1 VRKLIV
7 STLALLF
14 VAPALV
20 RAADADDSV
29 QGQFYSFLAPILS
42 NIQYGGTTGGR
53 GGYSTGFGGE
63 VLNHKGVGVGVE
75 FGYAASLSYSGQ
87 GSALGVGSADATY
100 HFQGNKS
107 SKTIDP
113 FLTMG
118 YSLYYG
124 ERTTTQSGFNLGGG
138 VNLWLSK
145 HVAPRLEIR
154 YQGGIN
160 GIQGIIQFNEYA
172 AFRFGVTFR

>member
-1 VRKLIV
+1 MRKLIV

-29 QGQFYSFLAPILS
+29 QGQFYSFIAPILS
-42 NIQYGGTTGGR
+42 NIQYGHLSSSQGGDSA
-53 GGYSTGFGGE
+53 GIGGE
-63 VLNHKGVGVGVE
+63 VLNHKGVGVGIE
-75 FGYAASLSYSGQ
+75 LGYARNWSNGQ

-100 HFQGNKS
+100 YFLGNKS
-107 SKTIDP
+107 SKTVDP
-113 FLTMG
+113 FLTGG
-118 YSLYYG
+118 YDLYFG
-124 ERTTTQSGFNLGGG
+124 ERSSTQSGFNLGGG
-138 VNLWLSK
+138 INLWLSK
-145 HVAPRLEIR
+145 HVAPRLEFR

-160 GIQGIIQFNEYA
+160 GFQGYSQFNEYA

>member
-1 VRKLIV
+1 MHKLVV
-7 STLALLF
+7 STLALLL

-20 RAADADDSV
+20 RAADAGDSV
-29 QGQFYSFLAPILS
+29 QGQFYSFVGPILS
-42 NIQYGGTTGGR
+42 NIQYGGNNGGY

-63 VLNHKGVGVGVE
+63 VFNHKGVGVGVE
-75 FGYAASLSYSGQ
+75 FGYAATWSYSGQ
-87 GSALGVGSADATY
+87 GTALGVGSLDATY
-100 HFQGNKS
+100 HFVGNKS
-107 SKTIDP
+107 SKMIDP
-113 FLTMG
+113 FLTGG

-138 VNLWLSK
+138 VNFWLSK

-154 YQGGIN
+154 YEGGIN
-160 GIQGIIQFNEYA
+160 GIQRIIQFNEYA

>member
-1 VRKLIV
+1 MRKLIV

-29 QGQFYSFLAPILS
+29 QGQFYSFVAPILS
-42 NIQYGGTTGGR
+42 NTQYGNTGTSRSGNN
-53 GGYSTGFGGE
+53 TGFGGE
-63 VLNHKGVGVGVE
+63 VLIHKGVGVGIE
-75 FGYAASLSYSGQ
+75 LGYAGNWDYTGT

-100 HFQGNKS
+100 HFLGNKS
-107 SKTIDP
+107 SKMIDP
-113 FLTMG
+113 FLTGG

-138 VNLWLSK
+138 VNIWLIK

-154 YQGGIN
+154 YQGGID
-160 GIQGIIQFNEYA
+160 GFHGYSLFNEYA